1 MIDRVG
7 NQMMAPS
14 ATSLNKRMPIRS
26 TLPRYNSYDKTA
38 SAGRAAQDR
47 QQTRSFTRWWNLHL
61 AQHGDGGN
69 YHVQDLFEDIK
80 SGILPIKLLEVL
92 SDSSCGK
99 VPSRTRPLSRCFA
112 HRTRLISG
120 AFAVF

>member
-1 MIDRVG
+1 
-7 NQMMAPS
+7 
-14 ATSLNKRMPIRS
+14 MP
-26 TLPRYNSYDKTA
+26 YECCAWK
-38 SAGRAAQDR
+38 
-47 QQTRSFTRWWNLHL
+47 
-61 AQHGDGGN
+61 
-69 YHVQDLFEDIK
+69 DLCEDVK
-80 SGILPIKLLEVL
+80 PGVYPIKLLEVL